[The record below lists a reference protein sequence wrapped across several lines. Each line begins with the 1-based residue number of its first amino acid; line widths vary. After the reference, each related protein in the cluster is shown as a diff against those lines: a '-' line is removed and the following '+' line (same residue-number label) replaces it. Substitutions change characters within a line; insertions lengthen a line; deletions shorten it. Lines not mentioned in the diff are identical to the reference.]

1 MSIRRG
7 IVDVRSSLL
16 PALSLWINV
25 GATRFKQDSGPAP
38 AN

>member
-7 IVDVRSSLL
+7 IVDVRGGSLPPLSS
-16 PALSLWINV
+16 WINV
-25 GATRFKQDSGPAP
+25 GATRFGQDSGPAP